1 MGSPPLV
8 GASMCTLTSTLLS
21 SSVTTAVFP
30 SGEAAD
36 LVTPGTVSRV
46 LVTALLRDGRGSRAG
61 VEVS

>member
-1 MGSPPLV
+1 
-8 GASMCTLTSTLLS
+8 MCTLTSTLLS

-30 SGEAAD
+30 SGETAD